1 MHLSEYFEHA
11 KGKGVLATADA
22 SGRVNGAVY
31 AKPHFLDEETVAFI
45 MAERLTRENL
55 TTNPHAAYV
64 FLEDGE
70 RYVGRRLHLTRIRE
84 EQDAALIEKMRR
96 SRHGTPHES
105 GKQEQ
110 RYLVTFRI
118 DKVLPLVGSGE

>member
-1 MHLSEYFEHA
+1 MRLSDYFEHA

-45 MAERLTRENL
+45 MAERLSRENL
-55 TTNPHAAYV
+55 TANPHAAYI
-64 FLEDGE
+64 FLEDGDT
-70 RYVGRRLHLTRIRE
+70 YVGRRLHLTKIRE

-96 SRHGTPHES
+96 SRHGTSHES
-105 GKQEQ
+105 GKQGR

-118 DKVLPLVGSGE
+118 DRVLPLVGSGE